1 MIYIKSNEHNI
12 INNYNDK
19 VKMILRSL
27 GFPNALT
34 LENLSYTAKVNEEV
48 KIRQPA
54 CQA

>member
-1 MIYIKSNEHNI
+1 MPVRDDAIPR
-12 INNYNDK
+12 
-19 VKMILRSL
+19 V